1 VFSICIPKTGVFAG
15 YWSLNVI
22 FYRCFA
28 ALLPVTR
35 FMYYK
40 AADGPFPFY
49 WSFIE
54 ICSYQHVTA
63 SRSFENSIFRGEGGG
78 RFRAV
83 LISSILCLTGLKL
96 LPALTMLPRGHC
108 MEPICALLMY
118 RDECCLAD
126 VAAATETNLSFS
138 GWQSGR

>member
-1 VFSICIPKTGVFAG
+1 LEFYRNMLLSARYCIP
-15 YWSLNVI
+15 
-22 FYRCFA
+22 
-28 ALLPVTR
+28 
-35 FMYYK
+35 
-40 AADGPFPFY
+40 
-49 WSFIE
+49 
-54 ICSYQHVTA
+54 
-63 SRSFENSIFRGEGGG
+63 IFRKFNILRRGGG

-83 LISSILCLTGLKL
+83 LISSIRCLTGLKV